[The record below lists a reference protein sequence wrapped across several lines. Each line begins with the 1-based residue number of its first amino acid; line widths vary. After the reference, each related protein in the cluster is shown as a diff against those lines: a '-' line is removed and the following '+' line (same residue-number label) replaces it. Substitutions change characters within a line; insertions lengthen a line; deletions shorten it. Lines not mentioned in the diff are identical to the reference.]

1 MFQAVLIVVWAV
13 SHSLAANGKTPPDSR
28 PRCQTSGRDEI
39 TITCTYRAT
48 PRSASSRN
56 HDSVALRRAVISF
69 EPHDASNLR
78 AELTFANIG
87 ARHITD
93 ARAVYLAID
102 DDAGNNYVRR
112 MLPTVDFSRLQPGKS
127 LTFSE
132 ELRVA
137 AFPPGHYVIQL
148 WIPDP
153 EASRKFNPAH
163 NFLLSNSGVADAT
176 TRLNILADFTVERL
190 RDS

>member
-13 SHSLAANGKTPPDSR
+13 SISPAANEKTPPDSG
-28 PRCQTSGRDEI
+28 PRCQTSGKDEI
-39 TITCTYRAT
+39 TITCNYRAT
-48 PRSASSRN
+48 PRSASNRNRDSR
-56 HDSVALRRAVISF
+56 VALRRTVFSF

-78 AELTFANIG
+78 AELTFTNIG
-87 ARHITD
+87 ARHISD

-112 MLPTVDFSRLQPGKS
+112 MLPTVDFRRLLPGKS

-137 AFPPGHYVIQL
+137 AFPPGHYMIQL

-163 NFLLSNSGVADAT
+163 NFLLGNSGVANVA

-190 RDS
+190 RE